1 MRTSQAMRSI
11 ARAERGQ
18 VGGLIAVSIFVALTE
33 ALGLSLIVPILEF
46 ATGGQSQQGI
56 GRWISPALQA
66 AGPRAV
72 YVTIFMG
79 FVLFFFRA
87 ALKILQAYLKNQFV
101 WRTAERWG
109 NAVLSG
115 YLHEPRLYDRNER
128 RGVLFHNV
136 MDETAIAASCLLKII
151 EYMIKVILSLF
162 LAASLL
168 LTDARIAALILL
180 YCLLVFLLLRR
191 STRQASLS
199 QGRSKVELF
208 QDLSASVSEILNNH
222 ETIKAFAL
230 EERFL
235 KNFQQK
241 NQRARALQIRMNT
254 MRALP
259 PPLLE
264 LGLIFILFVV
274 FLFSETLTGAK
285 QESLIPVLGMFL
297 IVSQQLLNYFS
308 ALISERIN
316 LYQLMPSLLL
326 VEGLSRDRQEKSKP
340 EVRRTMPPFAEKI
353 EFQSVSFAYP
363 GRRIFENFQLSI
375 QKNQT
380 VLIVGPSGSG
390 KSTLIALL
398 MGFLKPDQGK
408 ILLDDQDLQ
417 SYDPGSWR
425 QQIAYTGQNVQLF
438 HGTLEENIVIGRNN
452 APPSALARAVQ
463 DAGLETFIETLPEG
477 MKTQVGEGGLM
488 LSGGQRQ
495 RIAIA
500 RALLRESPI
509 LIFDEA
515 TSAQDTAGNQA
526 MRETI
531 ARFRKEKT
539 ILIISHREDLVEE
552 PDQTVRLGYGKR

>member
-1 MRTSQAMRSI
+1 MQTSKALRSI
-11 ARAERGQ
+11 ARSESGQ
-18 VGGLIAVSIFVALTE
+18 VGALILVSFFVALTE

-56 GRWISPALQA
+56 GRWISPLLQA
-66 AGPRAV
+66 AGQQAV

-79 FVLFFFRA
+79 FVLFLLRA
-87 ALKILQAYLKNQFV
+87 VLKILQAYLKNRFV
-101 WRTAERWG
+101 WLTAERWG
-109 NAVLSG
+109 NAALAG

-128 RGVLFHNV
+128 RGVLFHNI

-151 EYMIKVILSLF
+151 EYLIKIILSLF

-168 LTDARIAALILL
+168 LTDARIAGLILL
-180 YCLLVFLLLRR
+180 YCFLVFLLLRR

-230 EERFL
+230 EERYL
-235 KNFQQK
+235 KYFQQK

-274 FLFSETLTGAK
+274 FLFFETLTGAK

-326 VEGLSRDRQEKSKP
+326 VEGMAQERQDTIKP
-340 EVRRTMPPFAEKI
+340 EVRPAMPAFAAKI
-353 EFQSVSFAYP
+353 EFRSVSFAYP
-363 GRRIFENFQLSI
+363 GRPVFENFQLSI
-375 QKNQT
+375 HKNET

-398 MGFLKPDQGK
+398 MGFLKPAQGT
-408 ILLDDQDLQ
+408 ILLDDQDLH
-417 SYDPGSWR
+417 SYDPRSWR
-425 QQIAYTGQNVQLF
+425 EQIAYTGQNVQLF
-438 HGTLEENIVIGRNN
+438 HGTIEENIRLGRED
-452 APPSALARAVQ
+452 APAPLLFRAVQ
-463 DAGLETFIETLPEG
+463 EAGLDALIATLPEG

-515 TSAQDTAGNQA
+515 TSAQDMAGNQA

-531 ARFRKEKT
+531 ERFRKEKT
-539 ILIISHREDLVEE
+539 ILIISHREDLVDA
-552 PDQTVRLGYGKR
+552 PDQTVRLGHGKG